1 MKNIFVISSSL
12 RNGSNSEILAKELV
26 RGASLNNNVEYI
38 SLKNIDL
45 KFCLGCL
52 SCQRTGKCVIS
63 DDIGSY
69 LDKISNADILVFATP
84 IYYYGMSGQLKTFLD
99 RLNPLYNRNNKFKEV
114 YLLAT
119 CADDSLSAIDKTIL
133 ALNGWIECFEGVEL
147 KGTLLATSSSGPN
160 TLAEEFK
167 NKAYSLGESI

>member
-63 DDIGSY
+63 DDIGLY

-119 CADDSLSAIDKTIL
+119 CADDSSSAIDKTIV
-133 ALNGWIECFEGVEL
+133 ALNGWIECFDRVEL
-147 KGTLLATSSSGPN
+147 KGALLATSASGPN